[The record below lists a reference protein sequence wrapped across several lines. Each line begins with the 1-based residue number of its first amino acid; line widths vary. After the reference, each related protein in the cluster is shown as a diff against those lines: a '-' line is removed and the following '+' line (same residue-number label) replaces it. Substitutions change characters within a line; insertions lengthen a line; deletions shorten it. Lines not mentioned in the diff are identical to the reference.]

1 MMITWQFEN
10 AFQNLGEYSK
20 ASISPGFEGQ
30 QSGDQSSQRDFEGG
44 GGRLKKLA
52 LEDICHSVAFLK
64 SRQGKKE
71 GGGNKNITVLWGIIL
86 LLSRHNQNPL

>member
-44 GGRLKKLA
+44 GEA
-52 LEDICHSVAFLK
+52 
-64 SRQGKKE
+64 KE
-71 GGGNKNITVLWGIIL
+71 TCFGGY
-86 LLSRHNQNPL
+86 LSQRRFS

>member
-44 GGRLKKLA
+44 GGK
-52 LEDICHSVAFLK
+52 
-64 SRQGKKE
+64 G
-71 GGGNKNITVLWGIIL
+71 
-86 LLSRHNQNPL
+86 

>member
-30 QSGDQSSQRDFEGG
+30 QSGDQSSLRDFVGG
-44 GGRLKKLA
+44 EANR
-52 LEDICHSVAFLK
+52 SV
-64 SRQGKKE
+64 S
-71 GGGNKNITVLWGIIL
+71 L
-86 LLSRHNQNPL
+86 LLILCWRQLKPLLFSLRRYYK

>member
-1 MMITWQFEN
+1 M
-10 AFQNLGEYSK
+10 G
-20 ASISPGFEGQ
+20 ISRRQEILW
-30 QSGDQSSQRDFEGG
+30 

-52 LEDICHSVAFLK
+52 LDDICHSVAFHK
-64 SRQGKKE
+64 CRQGKKE

>member
-20 ASISPGFEGQ
+20 ASIFPGFEEQ
-30 QSGDQSSQRDFEGG
+30 QSGDQSSLRYFVG
-44 GGRLKKLA
+44 GGRLKKLT

-71 GGGNKNITVLWGIIL
+71 GGGNKNIAVLWGIML
-86 LLSRHNQNPL
+86 LLS

>member
-20 ASISPGFEGQ
+20 ASIFPGFEEQ
-30 QSGDQSSQRDFEGG
+30 QSGNQSSLRDFVGRG
-44 GGRLKKLA
+44 RRLKKLP
-52 LEDICHSVAFLK
+52 LEDICHGVAFLK

-71 GGGNKNITVLWGIIL
+71 GGGNKNITVLWGIML
-86 LLSRHNQNPL
+86 LLS